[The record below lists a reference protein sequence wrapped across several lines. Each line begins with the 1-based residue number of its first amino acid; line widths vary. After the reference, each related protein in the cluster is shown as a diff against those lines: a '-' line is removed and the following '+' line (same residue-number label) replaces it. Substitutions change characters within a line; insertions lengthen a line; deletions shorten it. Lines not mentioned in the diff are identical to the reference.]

1 MGVAGNVRNMAKV
14 LYAAVAV
21 AALLV
26 ACSSDDEGGRPAPP
40 VETVRFYI
48 SVPEAQGTR
57 VGDPG
62 QSTGEGVDWNTLA
75 LMLEYTDA
83 GGVAVPAGPR
93 ILKTFTKAEFDAM
106 PRMVGD
112 TAVRILSLDVPE
124 GSAHIYGVTYSSEAK
139 GPDAIKSALTSWET
153 NGGSVSDLTIS
164 NSYASGDAN
173 RVAKF
178 LSVATGYYRG
188 DDGNRAAYDISGSVE
203 GEVGQLPRVR
213 LVRLAAKI
221 DIQWD
226 AQAAY
231 DNTSHSYTQV
241 DVTDFTF
248 NGGAE
253 NPQPDSTGC
262 GRLFPDLVSDDATS
276 LGGSTT
282 FYNDTEISQRNG
294 RVYHY
299 VFPDGTSTP
308 TIKFMLAA
316 MEDEDNGGT
325 NTKSSYTF
333 SFADKLRQATWYK
346 VNTTIKGLDGS
357 NKIELK
363 PDNTLGN

>member
-62 QSTGEGVDWNTLA
+62 QSTGEGVDWNALA
-75 LMLEYTDA
+75 LMLEYTGTD
-83 GGVAVPAGPR
+83 VPADPR

-106 PRMVGD
+106 PRMVSD

-124 GSAHIYGVTYSSEAK
+124 GRAYIYGVTYSSEA
-139 GPDAIKSALTSWET
+139 GDDANAIKEALSGWDAN
-153 NGGSVSDLTIS
+153 NGGVSDLTIS

-178 LSVATGYYRG
+178 LSVATGYYRDATTG
-188 DDGNRAAYDISGSVE
+188 KRAAYDISGSAE
-203 GEVGQLPRVR
+203 SEVGQLPRVC

-241 DVTDFTF
+241 DVTGFTF

-262 GRLFPDLVSDDATS
+262 GRLFPDLVSDDDAAP

-282 FYNDTEISQRNG
+282 FYNTTEISRRNG

-299 VFPDGTSTP
+299 VFPDGASKP
-308 TIKFMLAA
+308 TIKFKLA
-316 MEDEDNGGT
+316 EGEDNVGT
-325 NTKSSYTF
+325 DYTF

-346 VNTTIKGLDGS
+346 VNTTIKGWNGS
-357 NKIELK
+357 NNTIVLT
-363 PDNTLGN
+363 PGNTLGN

>member
-14 LYAAVAV
+14 LYAVVAV
-21 AALLV
+21 AALLA

-57 VGDPG
+57 IGDPG

-75 LMLEYTDA
+75 LMLEYTGADGA
-83 GGVAVPAGPR
+83 AVPADQR
-93 ILKTFTKAEFDAM
+93 VLKTFTKAEFDAM
-106 PRMVGD
+106 PRMVSD

-124 GSAHIYGVTYSSEAK
+124 GRAYIYGVTYSSEAGDDAK
-139 GPDAIKSALTSWET
+139 AIKEALSGWDA
-153 NGGSVSDLTIS
+153 NGGDVSGLIIS

-178 LSVATGYYRG
+178 LSVATGYYRDATTG
-188 DDGNRAAYDISGSVE
+188 KRAAYDISGSAE
-203 GEVGQLPRVR
+203 SEVGRLPRVR

-231 DNTSHSYTQV
+231 DNTLHSYTLV
-241 DVTDFTF
+241 NVTGFTF
-248 NGGAE
+248 NGGA
-253 NPQPDSTGC
+253 TGLQTNDPGS
-262 GRLFPDLVSDDATS
+262 GRLFPDLVSDDDAAP

-282 FYNDTEISQRNG
+282 FYNDTEISKRNG

-299 VFPDGTSTP
+299 VFPDGASKP
-308 TIKFMLAA
+308 TIKFKLA
-316 MEDEDNGGT
+316 EGEDNVGT
-325 NTKSSYTF
+325 DYTF
-333 SFADKLRQATWYK
+333 SFADKLCQATWYK
-346 VNTTIKGLDGS
+346 VNTTIKGLDGK
-357 NKIELK
+357 NTIELK
-363 PDNTLGN
+363 SDNTLGN

>member
-26 ACSSDDEGGRPAPP
+26 ACSSDDEGGRSAPP

-62 QSTGEGVDWNTLA
+62 QPTGEGVDWNILA
-75 LMLEYTDA
+75 LMLEYTGAD
-83 GGVAVPAGPR
+83 VPADQR

-124 GSAHIYGVTYSSEAK
+124 GSAYIYGVTYSSEATRVE
-139 GPDAIKSALTSWET
+139 AIKSALEQWDN

-178 LSVATGYYRG
+178 LSVATGYYR
-188 DDGNRAAYDISGSVE
+188 DADGKLAAYDISGSAE

-241 DVTDFTF
+241 DVTGFTF

-253 NPQPDSTGC
+253 NPQPDTTGC
-262 GRLFPDLVSDDATS
+262 GRLFPDLYTGGGA

-282 FYNDTEISQRNG
+282 FYNTTAVSKRNG

-316 MEDEDNGGT
+316 MEDNVGT
-325 NTKSSYTF
+325 ATKRPYTF

>member
-57 VGDPG
+57 IGDPG

-75 LMLEYTDA
+75 LMLEYIGAD
-83 GGVAVPAGPR
+83 VPADQR
-93 ILKTFTKAEFDAM
+93 VLKTFTKAEFDAM
-106 PRMVGD
+106 PRMVDD

-124 GSAHIYGVTYSSEAK
+124 GSAYIYGVTYSSEA
-139 GPDAIKSALTSWET
+139 GDDANAIEEALSGWDA
-153 NGGSVSDLTIS
+153 NGGDVSGLIIS

-188 DDGNRAAYDISGSVE
+188 DDGNRAAYDISGSAE
-203 GEVGQLPRVR
+203 SEVGQLPRVR

-241 DVTDFTF
+241 DVTGFTF
-248 NGGAE
+248 NGGA
-253 NPQPDSTGC
+253 TGLQTNDPGS
-262 GRLFPDLVSDDATS
+262 GRLFPDLVSDDDAAP

-299 VFPDGTSTP
+299 VFPDGASKP
-308 TIKFMLAA
+308 TIKFKLAA

-325 NTKSSYTF
+325 NTKRSYTF

-346 VNTTIKGLDGS
+346 VNTTIKGLEGGNSID
-357 NKIELK
+357 LK
-363 PDNTLGN
+363 FDNTLGN

>member
-1 MGVAGNVRNMAKV
+1 MAKV

-57 VGDPG
+57 IGDPG

-75 LMLEYTDA
+75 LMLDYTGADA
-83 GGVAVPAGPR
+83 SAADPR

-124 GSAHIYGVTYSSEAK
+124 GSAYIYGVTYSSEAK
-139 GPDAIKSALTSWET
+139 GADAIESALTSWEA

-178 LSVATGYYRG
+178 LSVATGYYRD
-188 DDGNRAAYDISGSVE
+188 DDGKRAAYDISGSAE

-231 DNTSHSYTQV
+231 DNTSHRYTQV
-241 DVTDFTF
+241 DVTGFTF

-262 GRLFPDLVSDDATS
+262 GRLFPDLYTGGEA

-282 FYNDTEISQRNG
+282 FYNDSEISVRNG

-308 TIKFMLAA
+308 TITFK
-316 MEDEDNGGT
+316 MEDNDGT
-325 NTKSSYTF
+325 ATEKYYTF
-333 SFADKLRQATWYK
+333 SFAARLRQATWYK

-357 NKIELK
+357 NKIELT

>member
-62 QSTGEGVDWNTLA
+62 QPTGEGVDWNTLA
-75 LMLEYTDA
+75 LMLEYTGADA
-83 GGVAVPAGPR
+83 PADPR

-124 GSAHIYGVTYSSEAK
+124 GSAYIYGVTYSSEAK
-139 GPDAIKSALTSWET
+139 EGADAIKSALEQWDN
-153 NGGSVSDLTIS
+153 NGGVSDLTIP

-178 LSVATGYYRG
+178 LSVATGYYR
-188 DDGNRAAYDISGSVE
+188 DETTDKRAAYDISGSAE

-241 DVTDFTF
+241 DVTGFTF
-248 NGGAE
+248 NGGAK
-253 NPQPDSTGC
+253 NPQPDNTGS

-282 FYNDTEISQRNG
+282 FYNDTEISKRNG

-299 VFPDGTSTP
+299 VFPDGASKP
-308 TIKFMLAA
+308 TIKFKLA
-316 MEDEDNGGT
+316 EGEDNVGT
-325 NTKSSYTF
+325 DYTF

-357 NKIELK
+357 NKIELT

>member
-57 VGDPG
+57 IGDPG

-75 LMLEYTDA
+75 LMLEYTGAD
-83 GGVAVPAGPR
+83 VPADPR

-124 GSAHIYGVTYSSEAK
+124 GSAYIYGVTYSSEATRVE
-139 GPDAIKSALTSWET
+139 AIKSALEQWDN

-188 DDGNRAAYDISGSVE
+188 DDGNRAAYDISGSTE

-241 DVTDFTF
+241 DVTGFTF

-253 NPQPDSTGC
+253 NPQPDTTGC

-299 VFPDGTSTP
+299 VFPDGASKP

-316 MEDEDNGGT
+316 MEDNVGT
-325 NTKSSYTF
+325 ATKRPYTF

-346 VNTTIKGLDGS
+346 VNTTIKGWNGS
-357 NKIELK
+357 NNTIVLT
-363 PDNTLGN
+363 PGNTLGI